1 MVRSAATTPCAR
13 VRPCNTSSR
22 AALSR
27 LKPSGMPAL
36 HRGNSAACSARPSP
50 PMCQSFGGSAIRAAT
65 WSLPLAPVV
74 SQGVLGDDTGRTAT
88 DAG

>member
-1 MVRSAATTPCAR
+1 
-13 VRPCNTSSR
+13 
-22 AALSR
+22 
-27 LKPSGMPAL
+27 
-36 HRGNSAACSARPSP
+36 
-50 PMCQSFGGSAIRAAT
+50 MCQSFGGSAIRAAT